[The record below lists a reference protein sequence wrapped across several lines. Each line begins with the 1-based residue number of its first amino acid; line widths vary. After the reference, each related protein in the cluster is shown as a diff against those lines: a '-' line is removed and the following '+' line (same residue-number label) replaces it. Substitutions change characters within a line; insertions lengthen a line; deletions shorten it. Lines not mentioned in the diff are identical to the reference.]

1 MVFTFPGH
9 LRPHELN
16 FTHGLVAKLTP
27 GGREN
32 AAACPWAKA
41 VPKLTSRQMRV
52 CFIIVHGTLQKMPP
66 LCSMEY
72 RLAPTQ
78 WSVWSYLFVVFYDAS
93 KRIAH
98 PRTLVLGDLLRESC
112 YWLF

>member
-27 GGREN
+27 GGHEN

-41 VPKLTSRQMRV
+41 VPKVGSIKTSS
-52 CFIIVHGTLQKMPP
+52 I
-66 LCSMEY
+66 
-72 RLAPTQ
+72 
-78 WSVWSYLFVVFYDAS
+78 
-93 KRIAH
+93 
-98 PRTLVLGDLLRESC
+98 
-112 YWLF
+112 